1 MLVKD
6 VCTMNAVCC
15 PRQTSVLQAAR
26 LMRQQHVGDVV
37 VVDDPD
43 EECTPIAVVTDRD
56 LVVEVLGNGLDPAT
70 TMLGSLVYRP
80 LVIANESEDISEA
93 VARMRAH
100 GIRRIPVVNVRGR
113 VVGIVT
119 LDDLLRLLIAD
130 GNALLDIVSKGQDV
144 EKRARART
152 A

>member
-1 MLVKD
+1 
-6 VCTMNAVCC
+6 
-15 PRQTSVLQAAR
+15 LQAAR
-26 LMRQQHVGDVV
+26 LMRQQHVGDLV

-43 EECTPIAVVTDRD
+43 DECTPVAVVTDRD
-56 LVVEVLGNGLDPAT
+56 LVVEVLGNGLDPAA

-80 LVIANESEDISEA
+80 LVVANESEDISEA
-93 VARMRAH
+93 VARMRTH
-100 GIRRIPVVNVRGR
+100 GIRRVPVVNGRGR

-130 GNALLDIVSKGQDV
+130 GTALLDIVSKGQDI

>member
-1 MLVKD
+1 
-6 VCTMNAVCC
+6 MNAVCC
-15 PRQTSVLQAAR
+15 SRQTSALQAAR
-26 LMRQQHVGDVV
+26 LMRQQHVGDLV

-43 EECTPIAVVTDRD
+43 DECTPVAVVTDRD
-56 LVVEVLGNGLDPAT
+56 LVVEVLGNGLDPAA

-80 LVIANESEDISEA
+80 LVVANESEDISEA
-93 VARMRAH
+93 VARMRTH
-100 GIRRIPVVNVRGR
+100 GIRRVPVVNGRGR

-130 GNALLDIVSKGQDV
+130 GTALLDIVSKGQDI

>member
-6 VCTMNAVCC
+6 VCTMSAVCC
-15 PRQTSVLQAAR
+15 PRQTSVSQAAR
-26 LMRQQHVGDVV
+26 LMRQQHVGDLV
-37 VVDDPD
+37 VVDDPE

-56 LVVEVLGNGLDPAT
+56 LVVEVLGNGLDPAI

-80 LVIANESEDISEA
+80 LVIANEAEDLSEA
-93 VARMRAH
+93 VARMRTH
-100 GIRRIPVVNVRGR
+100 GIRRIPVVNERGR

-119 LDDLLRLLIAD
+119 LDDLLRLLRAA
-130 GNALLDIVSKGQDV
+130 GNARLDIVRKGQDV

>member
-1 MLVKD
+1 
-6 VCTMNAVCC
+6 
-15 PRQTSVLQAAR
+15 VLQAAR
-26 LMRQQHVGDVV
+26 LMRQQHVGDLV

-43 EECTPIAVVTDRD
+43 EECTPIAVITDRD

-70 TMLGSLVYRP
+70 TTLGSLVYRP

-93 VARMRAH
+93 IARMRTH

-144 EKRARART
+144 EKRARACT